1 MFSGLKE
8 FMGSDL
14 VTVVSFMG
22 IVLLMKK
29 WRDSKWMEIL
39 GILVLYTLIVAF
51 ATGKQGIVT
60 EFVWKVLGFFGFNN
74 G

>member
-51 ATGKQGIVT
+51 ATGKQGVVT
-60 EFVWKVLGFFGFNN
+60 EVVWKVLGFFGFNN